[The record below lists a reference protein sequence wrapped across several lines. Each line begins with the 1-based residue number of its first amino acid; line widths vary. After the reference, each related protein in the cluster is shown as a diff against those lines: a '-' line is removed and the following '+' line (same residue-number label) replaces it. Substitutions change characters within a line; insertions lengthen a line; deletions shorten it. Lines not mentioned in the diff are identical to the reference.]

1 MAEAMYRVILQG
13 YAAGKGEYYVEVEFA
28 KLFKLT
34 PQKAKEVLKSAP
46 TKIKENLPLEQAE
59 KYKSAIEKIGAICEL
74 ENMKYDT
81 SGLSLE

>member
-1 MAEAMYRVILQG
+1 MSEAQYRVILQG
-13 YAAGKGEYYVEVEFA
+13 YAQGKGEYYVEVEFA

-34 PQKAKEVLKSAP
+34 PEKAKEVFSAVP
-46 TKIKENLPLEQAE
+46 KIIKEKLPLEQAE
-59 KYKSAIEKIGAICEL
+59 KYKSAIEKTGALCEI